1 MDNQDSGNF
10 MKSLSRFIVDKR
22 KAFYLI
28 FTIAVIFSIKSIDK
42 VKINNDITAYLPQET
57 ETRRGVDIMSKE
69 FETFS
74 SAQIMITNISYEK
87 AKEFSDDFAEIDGVL
102 QVTFDNTKDSYR
114 DSSAMIA
121 VMFKGT
127 SEDELVNEAMD
138 KINAMLEGYD
148 TYILSDVGFDQAAV
162 LAQEMQTILVI
173 AAVVIAAVLLF
184 TSKSYLEIGVFLIVF
199 GVSAI
204 LNMGTNFI
212 FGEISFITNS
222 IAVVLQLALAID
234 YAIIFCHR
242 YMEEREKMPAY
253 DAVVESLSKAIVE
266 ISSSS
271 LTTISGLI
279 ALMLMQ
285 LRIGFDMGIVLTK
298 GILCSLLTVFL
309 LMPGLLVL
317 FSKGMDKTRHRNFVP
332 KITLWG
338 KFVVSTRYVLPPIF
352 AVILVFSTVF
362 SNKCD
367 FVFSVNNIDT
377 DNPNIPRIAQDKIQS
392 VFGQNNM
399 IAMLVPKEDYEK
411 QKRVIKDML
420 ELPEIKSA
428 TALSNIKIDDTHYVT
443 DRLTPRQFS
452 ELAGIDIE
460 LARLLYQAYG
470 VSNKEYGVMFQNVDE
485 YSAPLIKVFLFLLD
499 QKEKGI
505 ISFNEEQEEML
516 GGMYDQLKYGL
527 AQLEGDNYARLVFV
541 ADIAEEGQ
549 ETYDLIERMKDT
561 AQPYY
566 DEPVIIV
573 GNSTSAK
580 DLSESF
586 AMDNIK
592 ISILTLL
599 FVMVIL
605 LFTFKSVGLPIM
617 LVTTIQGSIFIN
629 FSFPYIMGTNL
640 YFLGY
645 LIVSAIQMGATIDY
659 AIVITNRYQ
668 ELKKTLNKSDA
679 IIETLNQ
686 AFPTVFTSGTIM
698 TVAGFLIGGL
708 STDPTIGSFGKV
720 LGRGTL
726 ISIILVMTVL
736 PQILYLGDKIIEK
749 TAITLS
755 KSKNKQFIKD
765 IVVVDGRIKGKVS
778 GYLDGDFRGVITGDI
793 DAQLETKNKTE
804 KDNIEKQECDE
815 EDDKEDIVKGA
826 EEDNEEAEK

>member
-1 MDNQDSGNF
+1 

-28 FTIAVIFSIKSIDK
+28 FTIAVIFSVKSIDK
-42 VKINNDITAYLPQET
+42 VRVNNDITSYLPEDT
-57 ETRRGVDIMSKE
+57 ETRRGVDIMNEE

-74 SAQIMITNISYEK
+74 SAQIMISNISYEK
-87 AKEFSDDFAEIDGVL
+87 AKEFSDGFAEIDGVL
-102 QVTFDNTKDSYR
+102 QVMFDDSENSYR

-127 SEDELVNEAMD
+127 SSDQLVNDAMD
-138 KINAMLEGYD
+138 EINEKLEGYD

-162 LAQEMQTILVI
+162 LAEEMQTILVI

-184 TSKSYLEIGVFLIVF
+184 TSKSYLEIVVFLIVF

-242 YMEEREKMPAY
+242 YMEEREKMNAY

-285 LRIGFDMGIVLTK
+285 LKIGFDMGIVLTK
-298 GILCSLLTVFL
+298 GILCSLVTVFL
-309 LMPGLLVL
+309 LMPGLMVL

-338 KFVVSTRYVLPPIF
+338 KFVVATRYVLPPIF
-352 AVILVFSTVF
+352 AVVLVLATVF

-367 FVFSVNNIDT
+367 YVFSVNNIDT

-392 VFGQNNM
+392 VFGQNNI

-411 QKRVIKDML
+411 QKNLIKDML

-428 TALSNIKIDDTHYVT
+428 MGLANTPIDDTHCVT

-452 ELAGIDIE
+452 ELAGVDIE
-460 LARLLYQAYG
+460 LARLLFQAYG

-485 YSAPLIKVFLFLLD
+485 YSAPIIDVFLFLLE
-499 QKEKGI
+499 QKDKGI
-505 ISFNEEQEEML
+505 VTFNDEQEEML
-516 GGMYDQLKYGL
+516 SGMYDQLKYGL
-527 AQLEGDNYARLVFV
+527 AQLEGENYARIVFT

-549 ETYDLIERMKDT
+549 ETYDLIEKMR
-561 AQPYY
+561 AVAEPYY
-566 DEPVIIV
+566 DEPVIMV

-586 AMDNIK
+586 ATDNMK
-592 ISILTLL
+592 ISVLTLL

-617 LVTTIQGSIFIN
+617 LVATIQGSIFIN

-668 ELKKTLNKSDA
+668 ELKRKMDKNTA

-686 AFPTVFTSGTIM
+686 SFPTVFTSGTIM

-755 KSKNKQFIKD
+755 KSKNKQFMKD

-778 GYLDGDFRGVITGDI
+778 GYLDGDFKGVITGDI
-793 DAQLETKNKTE
+793 DAQLETKNK
-804 KDNIEKQECDE
+804 KQAEKQEE
-815 EDDKEDIVKGA
+815 VKEIAEGA
-826 EEDNEEAEK
+826 EENHEETEDKK